1 MLMQAVDSYLRLRRT
16 AGFQLRYTETLLKD
30 FARFAA
36 ERGELH
42 IRTETAIAWAQ
53 QSTSLQER
61 ARRLS
66 SITLFARHVRAED
79 KNHQIPPEGVFGHRP
94 RSRRLPYIFTP
105 AQVAEILA
113 EALRLPPAGSLRPH
127 TYCTLFG
134 LLAACGLRIS
144 EALALQLDDIGPDG
158 LRIRD
163 TKFRKSRLVPL
174 HPTAASQLALY
185 VHRRQDLA
193 GAESRLFVSLRSK
206 PLRYPTVIQTFLFLV
221 RKLGLRSGPG
231 EPGPRLHDLRH
242 TFAVRAL
249 ERCPERRSG
258 IPRHMLALST
268 YLGHARITD
277 TYWYLQTTPHLM
289 TDIADA
295 CEAHLE
301 GRQP

>member
-134 LLAACGLRIS
+134 LLATCGLRIS

-193 GAESRLFVSLRSK
+193 GAESRVFVSLRSN
-206 PLRYPTVIQTFLFLV
+206 PLRYPAVIPNLPFPGAKTRLTF
-221 RKLGLRSGPG
+221 RTR
-231 EPGPRLHDLRH
+231 
-242 TFAVRAL
+242 
-249 ERCPERRSG
+249 
-258 IPRHMLALST
+258 
-268 YLGHARITD
+268 
-277 TYWYLQTTPHLM
+277 
-289 TDIADA
+289 
-295 CEAHLE
+295 
-301 GRQP
+301 

>member
-16 AGFQLRYTETLLKD
+16 ARFQLRYTETLLKD

-36 ERGELH
+36 ERGELY

-53 QSTSLQER
+53 QSPSPQER

-79 KNHQIPPEGVFGHRP
+79 KNHQIPPEGVFGHCP
-94 RSRRLPYIFTP
+94 RSRRLPYIFTS

-113 EALRLPPAGSLRPH
+113 EALRLPPSGSLRPH

-134 LLAACGLRIS
+134 VLGACGLRIS

-193 GAESRLFVSLRSK
+193 GAESRVFVSLRSK

-289 TDIADA
+289 VDIADA

-301 GRQP
+301 GGQP

>member
-1 MLMQAVDSYLRLRRT
+1 MLIQAVDNYLGLRRT

-36 ERGELH
+36 ERNELH
-42 IRTETAIAWAQ
+42 IRAETAIAWAQ
-53 QSTSLQER
+53 RSASLQER

-66 SITLFARHVRAED
+66 TLTLFARYVRAED
-79 KNHQIPPEGVFGHRP
+79 SNHEVPPEGVFGHSP

-105 AQVAEILA
+105 SEVAQILA
-113 EALRLPPAGSLRPH
+113 EARQLPPAESLRPH

-158 LRIRD
+158 LQIRD

-185 VHRRQDLA
+185 LHRRQELA
-193 GAESRLFVSLRSK
+193 GAEPRVFVSLRSK
-206 PLRYPTVIQTFLFLV
+206 PLRYPTVNQTFLFLL

-242 TFAVRAL
+242 TLAVRAL
-249 ERCPERRSG
+249 ESCPERRSE

-268 YLGHARITD
+268 YLGHTRITD

-289 TDIADA
+289 ADIADA

-301 GRQP
+301 GEQP